1 MRRNGNSI
9 FLPAAGS
16 RMCVGVCVCVCVCV
30 YVVLVCVQDLSV
42 SGSLELKS
50 STVHSKLLVHD
61 YSTTGPLY
69 MLALLPIIT

>member
-16 RMCVGVCVCVCVCV
+16 RMCVGVCVCACV
-30 YVVLVCVQDLSV
+30 YVVLACVQDLSV

-50 STVHSKLLVHD
+50 STVHSKLLVRD

>member
-1 MRRNGNSI
+1 MGIPFSC
-9 FLPAAGS
+9 LLLAQG
-16 RMCVGVCVCVCVCV
+16 CVLECVCVCV
-30 YVVLVCVQDLSV
+30 YVVLVCVQHLSV

-50 STVHSKLLVHD
+50 STVHSKLLVRD